1 MRSLLLLSV
10 VVLLS
15 GCYRSVVST
24 GARGDGQTRKGGGLS
39 FIYGLTPVK
48 TGAVECPYG
57 LARAESWAAWY
68 NFFLVPITGGLV
80 SGIETE
86 YECAA
91 GPGPR
96 R

>member
-1 MRSLLLLSV
+1 MRTLKLLAV
-10 VVLLS
+10 VALLS
-15 GCYRSVVST
+15 GCYRSVINT

-39 FIYGLTPVK
+39 FIYGLTPVT

-57 LARAESWAAWY
+57 LARAESFSAWY
-68 NFFLVPITGGLV
+68 NFILVPITGGLV
-80 SGIETE
+80 SGIQTE
-86 YECAA
+86 YECAD